1 MMKYIIEKYRT
12 SRNRLLLLDYD
23 GTLVQFSSIPINAL
37 PSEELLDTLIRLE
50 NNKYTKV
57 VVISGRSS
65 DDMDKL
71 LGKLPITLIAEH
83 GAMIKSFNMWHSFV
97 AESDVWK
104 KSVIAVLE
112 EMTRDCSGSYIENK
126 RFSLNWDYRSSNP
139 ESGSLKSREIIS
151 KLEDGGLLQLHDLK
165 IHIGSKNVE
174 ILPRGIGKGHTVLEL
189 ISHNINDFIISI
201 GDEATDEEM
210 FEVLKDNP
218 DAYTVK
224 VGDGHTCAKYRLEE
238 VTEVV
243 SLLKNLSLC
252 D

>member
-1 MMKYIIEKYRT
+1 MKDLIEKYRK

-50 NNKYTKV
+50 NNRYTKV
-57 VVISGRSS
+57 VIISGRSS

-71 LGKLPITLIAEH
+71 FGKLSIMMIAEH
-83 GAMIKSFNMWHSFV
+83 GAMIKSFNMWNSV
-97 AESDVWK
+97 AAESDLWK

-112 EMTRDCSGSYIENK
+112 EVTRDCSGSYIENK
-126 RFSLNWDYRSSNP
+126 RFSLNWDYRSSDP
-139 ESGSLKSREIIS
+139 ESGSLKSREIIR
-151 KLEDGGLLQLHDLK
+151 KLEYGGLLQFHDLK
-165 IHIGSKNVE
+165 IHTGSKNVE
-174 ILPRGIGKGHTVLEL
+174 ILQRRIGKGHAVLEF
-189 ISHNINDFIISI
+189 INHNIYDYIISI

-210 FEVLKDNP
+210 FEVLRDNP
-218 DAYTVK
+218 DAYTIK
-224 VGDGHTCAKYRLEE
+224 VGEGPTCAKYRLKE
-238 VTEVV
+238 VAEVV